1 MSGFQK
7 FGHKIA
13 AVFKLLAIKIK
24 RVIRFVTT
32 DVWTLDITDLSKWKA
47 RLVKDIKTFQV
58 MMNTFREQK
67 MGFQISALSFQST
80 MAIVPFIAIVF
91 FFASGVGM
99 TDMVRSFLYS
109 NVNDTEL
116 IDTVMKAAGNIIS
129 TAQSGLFGFISM
141 LTFVWIVIWLMMR
154 VEMVFNNAWKVEKPR
169 KWWRQIGVIF
179 IIFILSPFVIA
190 MFFSGTIVYSN
201 VLDLIPKFEYSD
213 NLKSFLSWVVF
224 AAIAVFIISL
234 MYKYIPACKVRYR
247 YALKAAVYAGI
258 IFTALQ
264 YLYLETTLM
273 VAKSSAVYGVLA
285 AVPLFMVWLS
295 SGWTIIIYGAE
306 LAYGFQTVEEGNIS
320 VEDLNI
326 QLARSKQERRDRRD
340 EVFSNRKTVSKRKKK
355 KQL

>member
-7 FGHKIA
+7 FGYKVA
-13 AVFKLLAIKIK
+13 AVFKLIVLKIK
-24 RVIRFVTT
+24 RAIRFVTT

-80 MAIVPFIAIVF
+80 MA
-91 FFASGVGM
+91 
-99 TDMVRSFLYS
+99 
-109 NVNDTEL
+109 

-169 KWWRQIGVIF
+169 KWWRQIGVIL

-201 VLDLIPKFEYSD
+201 VLDLIPTFEYSD

-234 MYKYIPACKVRYR
+234 MYKYIPACKVRYK
-247 YALKAAVYAGI
+247 YALKASIYAGI

-264 YLYLETTLM
+264 YLYLETTVM

-295 SGWTIIIYGAE
+295 SGWSIIIYGAE

-326 QLARSKQERRDRRD
+326 QLARSKQERRDRRE
-340 EVFSNRKTVSKRKKK
+340 EVFSNKKTVSKRKKK